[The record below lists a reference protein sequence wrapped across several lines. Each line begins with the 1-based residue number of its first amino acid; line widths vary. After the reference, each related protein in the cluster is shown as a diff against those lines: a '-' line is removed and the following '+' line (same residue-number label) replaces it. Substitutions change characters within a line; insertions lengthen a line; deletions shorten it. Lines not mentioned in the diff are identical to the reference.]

1 MIMSKCAPVLKKDR
15 INGKLLRN
23 SYHEFGGI
31 WMMTEKQFQ
40 ILAIISENG
49 RVEVARLAEMLGVSQ
64 VTIRK
69 NLDVLESRRLIRRQ
83 QGIAELDSEDDVTN
97 RLAYHHREKLAIAM
111 EAVKEIKNGETVM
124 IESGSCCTLLAEQ
137 IVKQLK
143 DVTIITNSVYMADHI
158 RPALGNHVILL
169 GGEIQMEPMVTVG
182 PIMVQAAGN
191 FYVDK
196 FYTGVD
202 GFTPDGYFTASDI
215 MRVES
220 IRTMAKQ
227 ARKTIVLTE
236 SEKFAY
242 HGVMALLPSSSI
254 HALYT
259 DTMLP
264 KEVAEYLEKSG
275 VVVHAV
281 DMEHVTAT

>member
-1 MIMSKCAPVLKKDR
+1 
-15 INGKLLRN
+15 
-23 SYHEFGGI
+23 
-31 WMMTEKQFQ
+31 MTERQFQ
-40 ILAIISENG
+40 ILALISENG
-49 RVEVARLAEMLGVSQ
+49 RVEVAKLAEILGVSQ

-69 NLDVLESRRLIRRQ
+69 DLDALEQKQLIRRL
-83 QGIAELDSEDDVTN
+83 QGIAELDRENDVTN
-97 RLAYHHREKLAIAM
+97 RLAYNHREKLSIAE

-124 IESGSCCTLLAEQ
+124 IESGSCCTLLAEE
-137 IVKQLK
+137 IVKASK
-143 DVTIITNSVYMADHI
+143 DVTIITNSIYIADHI

-182 PIMVQAAGN
+182 PIMVQAAKN

-220 IRTMAKQ
+220 IRTMAGQ
-227 ARKTIVLTE
+227 AKKTIVLTE
-236 SEKFAY
+236 SEKFVN
-242 HGVMALLPSSSI
+242 HGVMALLPSTSI

-259 DTMLP
+259 DDQIPDKIRNDL
-264 KEVAEYLEKSG
+264 KKSG
-275 VVVHAV
+275 VCVNTVN
-281 DMEHVTAT
+281 TTYGQTK

>member
-1 MIMSKCAPVLKKDR
+1 
-15 INGKLLRN
+15 
-23 SYHEFGGI
+23 
-31 WMMTEKQFQ
+31 MTERQFQ
-40 ILAIISENG
+40 ILAVISENE
-49 RVEVARLAEMLGVSQ
+49 RVEVAKLAEMLGVSQ

-69 NLDVLESRRLIRRQ
+69 DLDVLESRRLIRRQ
-83 QGIAELDSEDDVTN
+83 QGVAELDSEDDVTN
-97 RLAYHHREKLAIAM
+97 RLAYHHREKLAIAK

-143 DVTIITNSVYMADHI
+143 DVTIITNSIYMADHI

-182 PIMVQAAGN
+182 PIMVQAAKN

-220 IRTMAKQ
+220 IRTMAQQ
-227 ARKTIVLTE
+227 AKKTIVLTE
-236 SEKFAY
+236 SEKFEN
-242 HGVMALLPSSSI
+242 HGVMALLPSSSVY
-254 HALYT
+254 ALYT
-259 DTMLP
+259 DSMIPGAVT
-264 KEVAEYLEKSG
+264 EYLEKSG
-275 VVVHAV
+275 VIVRAV
-281 DMEHVTAT
+281 DMQHVSLS